1 MSSSSGRPIFQAIG
15 LRRPERVMRNGVA
28 LKESFKGKRITVV
41 GMGASGIAAA
51 SLLVREGADV
61 LVVDDRQKAVP
72 SSLSSLS
79 QGGREAGSLHFRLGG
94 RREEDL
100 LSSELVVLSPGVPLK
115 TLPLKELQARRVPV
129 IGEIELASTF
139 LSALSAPII
148 AITGTNGKSTTTTL
162 VGEILKGWGWKV
174 FVGGNLGTPLSEAVA
189 GTWDFIVAELSS
201 FQLETIQTF
210 RPRIAALLNVT
221 PDHLDRYPDFQSYQ
235 AAKWRLF
242 ENQSEGD
249 YAVLNQDD
257 PATMPPTLNGSAV
270 SFSRLVIPKR
280 GVYLHWREGEIVSNL
295 WGEPDPVIRVEFL
308 KIKGSHNIENAM
320 AAIAVTLLCGCS
332 PEGIRQALMNFKGL
346 PHRMELVREVRGV
359 KYINDSKGT
368 NVGAVIKSIEGLTVP
383 VILIAGGKDKESDF
397 TPMRELILKKVKRLI
412 LLGEAQEKIARCF
425 SDHPAV
431 ERAGSMEQAVE
442 RAAASAAA
450 GEIVLLSPGCASF
463 DMFRD
468 YRHRG
473 EVFRQAVE
481 GLPS

>member
-1 MSSSSGRPIFQAIG
+1 MPPFRFRQLKQGSAQD
-15 LRRPERVMRNGVA
+15 GVA
-28 LKESFKGKRITVV
+28 LKDSFKGKRVTVV
-41 GMGASGIAAA
+41 GMGTSGIAAA
-51 SLLVREGADV
+51 SLLVREGAEV
-61 LVVDDRQKAVP
+61 LVLDDRQKEIP
-72 SSLSSLS
+72 SALSPLS
-79 QGGREAGSLHFRLGG
+79 RGGQGMGTLRFHLGG

-100 LSSELVVLSPGVPLK
+100 LSSELIVLSPGVPLK
-115 TLPLKELQARRVPV
+115 TLPLERLQARHIPI

-148 AITGTNGKSTTTTL
+148 AITGTNGKSTTTSL
-162 VGEILKGWGWKV
+162 VGEILKGCGWKV
-174 FVGGNLGTPLSEAVA
+174 FVGGNLGTPLSEAIP

-201 FQLETIQTF
+201 FQLETIQSF

-235 AAKWRLF
+235 EAKWRLF

-257 PATMPPTLNGSAV
+257 PATMPPTLKGSAV

-295 WGEPDPVIRVEFL
+295 WGEPEPVIRVEAL
-308 KIKGSHNIENAM
+308 KIKGSHNVENVM
-320 AAIAVTLLCGCS
+320 AAIAITLLCGCS
-332 PEGIRQALMNFKGL
+332 AEGIRQALMNFKGL
-346 PHRMELVREVRGV
+346 PHRMEFVKEVRGV
-359 KYINDSKGT
+359 KYVNDSKGT
-368 NVGAVIKSIEGLTVP
+368 NVGAVIKSLEGLTVP

-397 TPMRELILKKVKRLI
+397 TPMQDLILKNVKRLI

-431 ERAGSMEQAVE
+431 ERVASMEQAVE

-450 GEIVLLSPGCASF
+450 GDVVLLSPGCASF

-473 EVFRQAVE
+473 EVFKQAVE
-481 GLPS
+481 GLPL